1 MNSGRVGKNQTGSA
15 GSQFDHDSTNLHG
28 KVILRS
34 FPSVFTSG
42 IRQHAVS
49 ARWNGQ
55 HRVIFVTAGTGER
68 GQKEHQCKNPFG
80 LQIGRLDPVPVAI
93 VSD

>member
-1 MNSGRVGKNQTGSA
+1 MPDHCHRIGKRPDDRGVFLTKG
-15 GSQFDHDSTNLHG
+15 L
-28 KVILRS
+28 LS
-34 FPSVFTSG
+34 FRGQNRPHLPKTT

-55 HRVIFVTAGTGER
+55 HRIIFVTAGTGER